1 MTYSELM
8 KNKISSAKE
17 GSAFIISDFTDIMD
31 YETAKKTLAR
41 LEKVGLIRRVIR
53 GVYDKPGY
61 SSIIQEKSVPNPEE
75 IAKAIARN
83 YNWTIAP
90 DENTALNL
98 LGFSTQVPAKWQFI
112 SSGPYRNYEMG
123 NTTISFFHRSCKEI
137 QGMSYISA
145 LVIEAIKGIGRDNM
159 TEDDIEYLRNK
170 LSKENKQ
177 TILLESRKTP
187 VWIYSIIKRICE
199 EGDK

>member
-75 IAKAIARN
+75 IAKA
-83 YNWTIAP
+83 
-90 DENTALNL
+90 ALFP
-98 LGFSTQVPAKWQFI
+98 FSTP
-112 SSGPYRNYEMG
+112 SSTAVN
-123 NTTISFFHRSCKEI
+123 SFT
-137 QGMSYISA
+137 G
-145 LVIEAIKGIGRDNM
+145 L
-159 TEDDIEYLRNK
+159 
-170 LSKENKQ
+170 
-177 TILLESRKTP
+177 
-187 VWIYSIIKRICE
+187 
-199 EGDK
+199 

>member
-1 MTYSELM
+1 M
-8 KNKISSAKE
+8 KNRISSAKE
-17 GSAFIISDFTDIMD
+17 GTAFIVSDFTDIMD

-41 LEKVGLIRRVIR
+41 LEKAGHIRRAIR

-61 SSIIQEKSVPNPEE
+61 STIIQEKSVPNPEE

-112 SSGPYRNYEMG
+112 SSGPYRIYEMG
-123 NTTISFFHRSCKEI
+123 NTIIRFMHRSCKEI

-177 TILLESRKTP
+177 TLLLEARKTS

-199 EGDK
+199 EGKYNV